1 MRSDGP
7 ASWESYLESR
17 EFPVDTA
24 AYCSEDG
31 SVLVNRIYRYEELGA
46 AVRDIE
52 EKIGCSVGPM
62 TVREK
67 SGFRIKTPTFAEVM
81 ADARQKQ
88 LIMDAFAS
96 SLRITPYD

>member
-1 MRSDGP
+1 MRPNGP
-7 ASWESYLESR
+7 PSWQSYLETG

-24 AYCSEDG
+24 KYCSEDG
-31 SVLVNRIYRYEELGA
+31 SVLVDRIYRYEELGA

-52 EKIGCSVGPM
+52 EKIGCSVGPL

-67 SGFRIKTPTFAEVM
+67 SGFRVDSPTFAEVM
-81 ADARQKQ
+81 ADTRQKR
-88 LIMDAFAS
+88 LIMDAFAA